1 MGVSENPKLLD
12 SCLVVITAL
21 IAIGL
26 MIVMLASLG
35 VIAFFDWLVVYAAF
49 VSWGIPALFI
59 CFFVMGLRTLPSFIR
74 HFGKPKTIDK
84 RAHSKLRWLLSYFIL
99 AFIFLGLVWATAI
112 FIEQFVEKAPV
123 QVWSNSATLG

>member
-59 CFFVMGLRTLPSFIR
+59 CFFVMG
-74 HFGKPKTIDK
+74 
-84 RAHSKLRWLLSYFIL
+84 
-99 AFIFLGLVWATAI
+99 
-112 FIEQFVEKAPV
+112 
-123 QVWSNSATLG
+123 